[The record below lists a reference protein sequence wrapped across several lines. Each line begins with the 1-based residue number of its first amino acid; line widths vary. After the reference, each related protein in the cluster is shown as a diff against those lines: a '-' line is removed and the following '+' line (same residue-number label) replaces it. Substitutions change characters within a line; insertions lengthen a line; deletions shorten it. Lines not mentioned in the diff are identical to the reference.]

1 MKVSVVI
8 PCYYSEKTLRKVVEE
23 LVETFATHAND
34 SYEIILVNDA
44 SQDATREVIRACVQE
59 YTNVIGIHLS
69 KNFGQ
74 HAAVLAGLHHAKGE
88 ITICMDDDFQTPGN
102 EIYKL
107 IEKVETSYDVVYAR
121 YNHKQHSDFRNF
133 GSRVNDVMAQSLLGK
148 PQTLYISSYFAM
160 KSYVRDEIIRY
171 KNPYPY
177 LAGLILRTTQ
187 TIGNVDVHH
196 RERLEGTT
204 TYSFL
209 KLLKLWLNGFTAFSE
224 KPLRLA
230 SIIGAGASVSGF
242 MYAIYVVFH
251 KLIHPEV
258 EIGWSSLI
266 SVNLILGGL
275 ILLMLGLIGEY
286 IGRIYISINNSP
298 QFIVKEVDKNEA

>member
-242 MYAIYVVFH
+242 MYAIYVVLH